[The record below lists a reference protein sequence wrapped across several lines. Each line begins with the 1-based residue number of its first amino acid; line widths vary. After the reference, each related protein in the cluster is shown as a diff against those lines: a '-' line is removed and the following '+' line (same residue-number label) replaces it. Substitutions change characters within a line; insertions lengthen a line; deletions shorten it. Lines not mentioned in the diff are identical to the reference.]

1 MVTSHDSN
9 KASLHI
15 KPERH
20 FYTSSPVTYG
30 ELELSIKLQMYRQ
43 ADALNLKAVSKAGS
57 LVARSLWG
65 CRTVRKEGK
74 VRYWTVL
81 SASSVLKHL
90 RLGQAMEFNI
100 PQPPPILLPSYRP
113 FTHSILPSS
122 SRDIRI
128 NISHCCKHL
137 HNVQTKSQTRI
148 HSSFYLQ
155 CKDALLSLKRLYLY
169 VNNWIIDF
177 RCKTDVSGAETRFWI
192 FKNFLISL

>member
-1 MVTSHDSN
+1 MQN
-9 KASLHI
+9 
-15 KPERH
+15 
-20 FYTSSPVTYG
+20 
-30 ELELSIKLQMYRQ
+30 
-43 ADALNLKAVSKAGS
+43 SKGG
-57 LVARSLWG
+57 R
-65 CRTVRKEGK
+65 K

-100 PQPPPILLPSYRP
+100 PQPLPILLLSYRP
-113 FTHSILPSS
+113 FTHPILPSS

-155 CKDALLSLKRLYLY
+155 FRDALLSLKRRYPY

-177 RCKTDVSGAETRFWI
+177 RCKTDVSGAETRFG
-192 FKNFLISL
+192 FSRISLFRFESTKSQISETSCRSKFI